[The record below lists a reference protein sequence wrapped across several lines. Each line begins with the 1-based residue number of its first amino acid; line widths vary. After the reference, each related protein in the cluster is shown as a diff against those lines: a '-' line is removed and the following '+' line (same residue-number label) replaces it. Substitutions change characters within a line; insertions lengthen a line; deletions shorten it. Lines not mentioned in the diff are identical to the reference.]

1 ISAAREV
8 NDSKPEAVLRKTLA
22 VAERFKAPRVAALGV
37 AFKANIDDLR
47 QSPSRG
53 IVGRLAD
60 SLDEGTVMVVEPNI
74 NELPEELAHRANVQL
89 TELDEAIDEADVVL
103 LLVDH
108 TPFRNVDAER
118 LQTKVV
124 IDTKGLWR

>member
-1 ISAAREV
+1 STARKV
-8 NDSKPEAVLRKTLA
+8 NDSKPEAVLRKTLD
-22 VAERFKAPRVAALGV
+22 VAERFKAPRIAALGI

-47 QSPSRG
+47 QSPSRE

-60 SLDEGTVMVVEPNI
+60 SLEDGTVMVVEPNI
-74 NELPEELAHRANVQL
+74 EQLPEEFAGQANVHL
-89 TELDEAIDEADVVL
+89 ADLEEAIDKADVVL

-108 TPFRNVDAER
+108 APFRNVDTEA
-118 LQTKVV
+118 LQTKIV